1 MEFWEVA
8 LPKSVFLIIVIISL
22 FVVIIC
28 RLIKIIKQKY
38 NGEGITIVE
47 VFGFAVC
54 FIIESLVFLELAYE
68 IKDNGGVAVSYIT
81 DATIIAVGNQ
91 GITVEY
97 CFEEDGYGEKTVKK
111 AKIISEDKNDH
122 HMGDTVTI
130 QVEKNIFL
138 SEPRITIVEEEKLQ
152 DIDYEGCKAEGICV
166 DYKTFSKGYHEN
178 LVNLVKCAYISA
190 FSKLWNSTIKNPTL
204 KDTVGTLIRGFG

>member
-1 MEFWEVA
+1 MDFWEFWEVA

-38 NGEGITIVE
+38 NGEGITIAE

-54 FIIESLVFLELAYE
+54 FIIGSLVFLELAYE

-81 DATIIAVGNQ
+81 DAIIIAVGNQ

-97 CFEEDGYGEKTVKK
+97 CFEEDEYGEKTVKK
-111 AKIISEDKNDH
+111 AKIISEDKNDY

-138 SEPRITIVEEEKLQ
+138 SEPRITIQANGE
-152 DIDYEGCKAEGICV
+152 
-166 DYKTFSKGYHEN
+166 
-178 LVNLVKCAYISA
+178 
-190 FSKLWNSTIKNPTL
+190 
-204 KDTVGTLIRGFG
+204 